1 MNKVKSV
8 YSPSENAI
16 YNAALYESYIKEGTW
31 PQDGIE
37 ISDEDAVR
45 FNGGNKPTGKMLGMV
60 SGTLAWVDEPP
71 LSPEQKISDAENMK
85 ATFRA
90 KADSEISW
98 RQDAVDAGIATDEET
113 STLTQWKKYRV
124 LLMRVD
130 TSTAPDI
137 EWPTPPA
144 VQARCLQYISMRLFR
159 RLESV
164 QKTFQILV
172 IYFHNIPFYE

>member
-1 MNKVKSV
+1 
-8 YSPSENAI
+8 
-16 YNAALYESYIKEGTW
+16 
-31 PQDGIE
+31 
-37 ISDEDAVR
+37 
-45 FNGGNKPTGKMLGMV
+45 
-60 SGTLAWVDEPP
+60 LAWVDEPP

-113 STLTQWKKYRV
+113 SILTEWKKYRV

-144 VQARCLQYISMRLFR
+144 AQAR
-159 RLESV
+159 
-164 QKTFQILV
+164 
-172 IYFHNIPFYE
+172 

>member
-1 MNKVKSV
+1 
-8 YSPSENAI
+8 
-16 YNAALYESYIKEGTW
+16 
-31 PQDGIE
+31 
-37 ISDEDAVR
+37 
-45 FNGGNKPTGKMLGMV
+45 
-60 SGTLAWVDEPP
+60 
-71 LSPEQKISDAENMK
+71 NMK

-144 VQARCLQYISMRLFR
+144 VQAR
-159 RLESV
+159 
-164 QKTFQILV
+164 
-172 IYFHNIPFYE
+172 